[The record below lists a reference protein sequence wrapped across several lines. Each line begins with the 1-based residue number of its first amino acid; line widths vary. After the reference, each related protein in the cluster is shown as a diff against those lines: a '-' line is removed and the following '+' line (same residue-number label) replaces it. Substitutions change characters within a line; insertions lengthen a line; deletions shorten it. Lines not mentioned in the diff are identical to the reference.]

1 MLTESNIK
9 QEIEQSRVE
18 RAALLK
24 EKETP
29 SPEQAARERREGG
42 GSMRHSPPSCGQCE
56 KQRAS
61 LVSSLMLINQQELE
75 T

>member
-18 RAALLK
+18 QAALLK
-24 EKETP
+24 EKENP
-29 SPEQAARERREGG
+29 SPEQAARESREGR
-42 GSMRHSPPSCGQCE
+42 GSVHHISPSCGQCE

-61 LVSSLMLINQQELE
+61 LVSSPMLINQQELE